1 MQRNFKHIYMIGI
14 GGISMSAIAEY
25 LTMNNYKVS
34 GSDRTESLIT
44 QRLRNKNVNIYIGH
58 DEKNLD
64 ETVDLVVYTAAIHD
78 DNPEFIK
85 ANKLGIKMVN
95 RAKFLGMIM
104 EGYKYSIAV
113 AGSHGKTSVTAMIS
127 EILLKAQKDPTIFLG
142 GILPSIN
149 ENFRMGHSDYFVMEA
164 CEYCDSFLNFFPKIG
179 VINNV
184 DLDHVDYFKSLEQME
199 KSFEKFAQNVKDDG
213 VVIINA
219 SYKNV
224 IGSQQKKVVT
234 FGNKNADWRVE
245 NLILDENQCAKFSAV
260 SNDLRIDE
268 IKLKVPGYFNVLNSL
283 AAISAA
289 CELQIDEKYI
299 KNALENFHGAQR
311 RFEFKGTFRGA
322 KIFDDYAHHPNE
334 IKETISAV
342 EKMLYNN
349 LWCVFQPHTY
359 TRTKMFLDDFAKVLC
374 NAGNVILADIYAARE
389 KNIYGISSKDLTN
402 KIKEFGGNAIYF
414 DSFDEIT
421 NYLED
426 KISIN
431 DLVITIGAGDIYKV
445 GEKLLQIKC

>member
-1 MQRNFKHIYMIGI
+1 MQKNFKHIYMIGI

-85 ANKLGIKMVN
+85 AKKLGIKMVN

-104 EGYKYSIAV
+104 DDYKYSVAV

-127 EILLKAQKDPTIFLG
+127 EILLTAQKDPTIFLG
-142 GILPSIN
+142 GILLSIN

-179 VINNV
+179 VINNI

-213 VVIINA
+213 VVIINEN
-219 SYKNV
+219 YKNV
-224 IGSQQKKVVT
+224 IGNQQKKIVT
-234 FGNKNADWRVE
+234 FGDENADWRVE
-245 NLILDENQCAKFSAV
+245 DLIFDENQCAKFSAV
-260 SNDLRIDE
+260 NNDLRIDE

-283 AAISAA
+283 AAISVA
-289 CELQIDEKYI
+289 CELQIDKKYI

-311 RFEFKGTFRGA
+311 RFEFKGIFRGA

-342 EKMLYNN
+342 KKMSYNN

-374 NAGNVILADIYAARE
+374 NAGNVILANIYAARE
-389 KNIYGISSKDLTN
+389 KNIYGTSSKDWWQCNL
-402 KIKEFGGNAIYF
+402 F
-414 DSFDEIT
+414 
-421 NYLED
+421 
-426 KISIN
+426 
-431 DLVITIGAGDIYKV
+431 
-445 GEKLLQIKC
+445 